1 MVRSSGENEA
11 MQIGELAAASRVSA
25 KMIRHYESNGLL
37 PAPARRDSGY
47 RDYGSADVHR
57 LRFVRRAKELGFSV
71 DQIRDL
77 LRLWADRSRTSAE
90 VKAIALAHV
99 ADLERRVQAMAEVAG
114 ALRQLA
120 DACQGD
126 HRPDCPIIQ
135 ELEGREAVC

>member
-1 MVRSSGENEA
+1 
-11 MQIGELAAASRVSA
+11 MQIGELAAASGVSA
-25 KMIRHYESNGLL
+25 KMIRHYEGIGLL

-47 RDYGSADVHR
+47 RDYGAADLHR
-57 LRFVRRAKELGFSV
+57 LRFVRRAKDLGFSV

-99 ADLERRVQAMAEVAG
+99 ADLQRRANAMAEVAG
-114 ALRQLA
+114 ALRHLA

-126 HRPDCPIIQ
+126 HRPDCPIIH
-135 ELEGREAVC
+135 ELEGHEAMS